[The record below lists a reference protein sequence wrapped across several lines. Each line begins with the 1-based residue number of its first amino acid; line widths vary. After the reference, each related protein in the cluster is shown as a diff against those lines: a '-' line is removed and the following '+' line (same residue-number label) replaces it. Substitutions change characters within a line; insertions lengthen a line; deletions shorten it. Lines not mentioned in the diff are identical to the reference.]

1 MFAAMQSNML
11 HWMATDLRICHN
23 HSKPL
28 LRWWHPNKCTETSIS
43 LINLGC
49 SHNYLS
55 YKPQTHNGVLTYIN
69 ILLILFNYLGR
80 LVNWVFF
87 GFWHTS
93 TSCIISLFFR
103 ESWISGAPKSCRV
116 GISPEIDWNEK
127 KRDDSSR
134 GQIFGFDF
142 QCMYGIGSKRC
153 LVFHKGLQ
161 ASAPYKPKKSWFVW
175 CTGSQTLIKHKDSVW
190 WVVIQLTNNSW
201 FGRVHGT
208 SFHIGTN
215 QALAVHAG
223 SLQRS
228 FCFLYI
234 SSEASNILWLHSWWS
249 GS

>member
-1 MFAAMQSNML
+1 MQCLLQCNP
-11 HWMATDLRICHN
+11 ICFIEWRQTCESVTTIQN
-23 HSKPL
+23 PFYAGDT
-28 LRWWHPNKCTETSIS
+28 PNKCTETSIS

-175 CTGSQTLIKHKDSVW
+175 CTGSHRHL
-190 WVVIQLTNNSW
+190 
-201 FGRVHGT
+201 
-208 SFHIGTN
+208 
-215 QALAVHAG
+215 
-223 SLQRS
+223 
-228 FCFLYI
+228 
-234 SSEASNILWLHSWWS
+234 
-249 GS
+249 